1 MAITFVPC
9 KDKEHAIA
17 CREMDLLYLNFGS
30 DEEPDWE
37 LAYGLN
43 TQWVEEAYGDGNDIN
58 WPPAHFSI
66 ALED

>member
-9 KDKEHAIA
+9 TDKEHAIA
-17 CREMDLLYLNFGS
+17 CREMGLLYINFGS

-37 LAYGLN
+37 LADGLN
-43 TQWVEEAYGDGNDIN
+43 TQWVKEVYRKDNETR
-58 WPPAHFSI
+58 WLPSRFSI

>member
-17 CREMDLLYLNFGS
+17 CREMKLLYINFGWG
-30 DEEPDWE
+30 WE
-37 LAYGLN
+37 LAEGLDA
-43 TQWVEEAYGDGNDIN
+43 QWVESTYNPDNER
-58 WPPAHFSI
+58 WPTRFDFGI

>member
-17 CREMDLLYLNFGS
+17 CREMGLLYIDFGS
-30 DEEPDWE
+30 DAAPDWE
-37 LAYGLN
+37 LADGLN
-43 TQWVEEAYGDGNDIN
+43 TQWVKEAYGNSD
-58 WPPAHFSI
+58 WLPARFGI